1 MKVLVIG
8 SHGYMGGHLMRG
20 LTKEGMEPEGVST
33 SDGSGIE
40 PVSGLLPE
48 SFQINGDVSTVIYVA
63 QSPHYRQMPDK
74 ASHVFAV
81 NSLSVVRAAV
91 AAHKAGVQRFIYVS
105 TGTVYAPSF
114 LPLAETAPLRRDNLY
129 AMSKL
134 HGEEALGLFRHYMDV
149 VVVRPFG
156 IYGPGQEGRMV
167 PNLISKVRSGAPIV
181 LHPKSDDLNDDGG
194 LRISLCH
201 INDAVNVLIRI
212 ARTGGPAYLNL
223 AGVKAMS
230 IREMALIIGQMLGRS
245 PNFSIAPDPRDSDL
259 IADINALRKLRI
271 TSFVDFKIGIK
282 EMTGG

>member
-20 LTKEGMEPEGVST
+20 LAIEGMEPEGAST

-48 SFQINGDVSTVIYVA
+48 SFQINEDVSVVIYVA
-63 QSPHYRQMPDK
+63 QSPYYRQMPDK

-81 NSLSVVRAAV
+81 NSLSPVRAAV
-91 AAHKAGVQRFIYVS
+91 AARRAGVRRFIYVS

-134 HGEEALGLFRHYMDV
+134 HGEEALSLFRQYMDV

-156 IYGPGQEGRMV
+156 IYGPGQKGRMV
-167 PNLISKVRSGAPIV
+167 PNLISSVRRGAPID
-181 LHPKSDDLNDDGG
+181 LQPKSDDPDDDGG

-201 INDAVNVLIRI
+201 IDDAVNVLIGI
-212 ARTGGPAYLNL
+212 AKTGGPAYLNL
-223 AGVKAMS
+223 AGVEAMS
-230 IREMALIIGQMLGRS
+230 IREMALIIGQMLGRT
-245 PNFSIAPDPRDSDL
+245 PNFSITSNPRDSDL
-259 IADINALRKLRI
+259 IADISALQKI
-271 TSFVDFKIGIK
+271 QAISFSDFRLGIK
-282 EMTGG
+282 EIVRA